1 VKGIQFYLEGPGR
14 ELRPVTIV
22 SKEMADIRT
31 AGIPSRSGPAAADTR
46 IEVSTLVD
54 ERGNLARQVDCDG
67 FKFKFNGSEIPWSLV
82 VG

>member
-1 VKGIQFYLEGPGR
+1 MKGIQFYLEGPGR
-14 ELRPVTIV
+14 ELRPVTLV
-22 SKEMADIRT
+22 STEMAELRT
-31 AGIPSRSGPAAADTR
+31 SGIPGRSRVAAADAR
-46 IEVSTLVD
+46 IEISTLVD